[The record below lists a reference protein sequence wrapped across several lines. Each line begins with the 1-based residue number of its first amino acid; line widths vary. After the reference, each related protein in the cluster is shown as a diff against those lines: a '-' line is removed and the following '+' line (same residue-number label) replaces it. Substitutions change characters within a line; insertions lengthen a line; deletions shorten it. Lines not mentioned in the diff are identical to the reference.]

1 MLLKIEN
8 LIRSVLLIII
18 TFEFQ
23 QFKQNLKIDYVTKCK
38 IHQFFS
44 KINDN

>member
-8 LIRSVLLIII
+8 LIRSVLIIII

-23 QFKQNLKIDYVTKCK
+23 QFKHNLKIGDVTKCK